1 MVELIGSPQYAHPE
15 EGGGH
20 GRIGHDDMLMRSSC
34 WGTVH
39 CSACKGGVGCGARN
53 DGADDEEAIDVDG
66 MASRPA
72 RPWSCTS
79 LDIACWAVTMVG
91 QVMGTGGR
99 RRRC

>member
-39 CSACKGGVGCGARN
+39 SLHARAALVVVQEMMEPMMRKQSMLMEWQVDRHGHGAVQASTSRVG
-53 DGADDEEAIDVDG
+53 
-66 MASRPA
+66 
-72 RPWSCTS
+72 
-79 LDIACWAVTMVG
+79 L
-91 QVMGTGGR
+91 
-99 RRRC
+99 